1 MIIISRCG
9 NEHYETVYTDRF
21 FKANLR
27 TSGIRGWIYWQEELY
42 FVLIMQISMGFNPMY
57 SAMSWVFSR
66 RQSFRVVGVLGKS

>member
-21 FKANLR
+21 IKALDR
-27 TSGIRGWIYWQEELY
+27 QEEMY
-42 FVLIMQISMGFNPMY
+42 FVLIKQISMNLNPMY
-57 SAMSWVFSR
+57 SAMSWVFSQ